1 MNDTRMQTELSHP
14 DDEGKM
20 AKADLY
26 RGAKHAMKLFQ
37 MLQDGQQLEGWVQAK
52 ITKAADYLDTVYH
65 YMEYQAKFG
74 DGARAVSIDDM
85 TGEAEMAAEES
96 VEEEDD
102 ELEVKEGMTYEQRLG
117 ALLESKL
124 KKSKK

>member
-1 MNDTRMQTELSHP
+1 MNDIRMQPELSHP

-85 TGEAEMAAEES
+85 TGEPMMGADAA
-96 VEEEDD
+96 VEEVDD
-102 ELEVKEGMTYEQRLG
+102 EIEVKEGMTYEQRLK

-124 KKSKK
+124 KKSKR

>member
-1 MNDTRMQTELSHP
+1 MQTELSHP
-14 DDEGKM
+14 DNEGKM

-74 DGARAVSIDDM
+74 DGAKAVSIDDM
-85 TGEAEMAAEES
+85 TGEAAIANDE

-102 ELEVKEGMTYEQRLG
+102 EELGVKEGMTYEQRLN